1 MHIRNG
7 IVTVDVTGFTRDQYI
22 RKEGPPVESI
32 APPDNLVGW
41 WDFTNKADSQI
52 QNGAVDGSGTAC
64 TNGDRIHYIK
74 NLSNSANKIG
84 NFLRAYTDSTN
95 QAPTFKTGGCNGHS
109 YAHFDGVTS
118 GVGERLFAT
127 AGGGSNGI
135 AYGGVGASSLSSA
148 TLNSQNQTMFFVF
161 KPTDLD
167 PNSGNDS
174 VMYLHK
180 TYDGGSNFS
189 WDEMIIRASDDQIG
203 FRLRYSAA
211 SNANLD
217 SGVTPLS
224 EEQIWSV
231 EIGGGTNGFKI
242 YQNGDQ
248 SVGGAQ
254 TIPSGNDYTLAS
266 VGSRIALGV
275 NIANETGSSTY
286 PSSIWSGHL
295 YEIIIYDVLLSETEI
310 TNVNNY
316 LLNKYACINE
326 DPVNPTISNHVGWW
340 DFTDAATVF
349 SNVAGT
355 SALAGQT
362 SGYLG
367 YVANKAAGDS
377 GNKLG
382 RFNRTASD
390 SDSYKP
396 KWETVGGQNGQ
407 PHAVFSGSARALIAG
422 YFTGE
427 NADTFGGA
435 STTQFSALNMT
446 SQNTTMI
453 FVMKSDSTGDIT
465 SDENLFGMHAQVSG
479 STDIAYTRY
488 WKEADTE
495 NGKGSFVNSGAGQ
508 EEVETSSDLTNDSHI
523 IILHGDSGTNGF
535 KYYQDGVLMDQETL
549 DTNYSFDFTGTNS
562 GTGYPN
568 VIIGSAGFNPTT
580 SGSVNREWDGKIYE
594 IHVYNKTLS
603 TAELNEMLDYL
614 GPKYAIATTV
624 IT

>member
-41 WDFTNKADSQI
+41 WDFTNPVDSELNQATD
-52 QNGAVDGSGTAC
+52 GTGSAVTA
-64 TNGDRIHYIK
+64 NNDLIAYVK
-74 NLSNSANKIG
+74 NLSNSPNKLG
-84 NFLRAYTDSTN
+84 VFLRAYSSSINT
-95 QAPTFKTGGCNGHS
+95 APQFKTGGCNGHS
-109 YAHFDGVTS
+109 SADFSTGLS
-118 GVGERLFAT
+118 QMLFAT
-127 AGGGSNGI
+127 AGTGSNGTT
-135 AYGGVGASSLSSA
+135 YGGVGAASLSSA
-148 TLNSQNQTMFFVF
+148 TLNSANMTMFFVIA
-161 KPTDLD
+161 PQNLAVTGTDD
-167 PNSGNDS
+167 VMFNIRKTFNSGTTFTNDTLKLDVTTDDVELLWRYNS
-174 VMYLHK
+174 
-180 TYDGGSNFS
+180 
-189 WDEMIIRASDDQIG
+189 IASID
-203 FRLRYSAA
+203 
-211 SNANLD
+211 LD
-217 SGVTPLS
+217 SGVPGTTDA
-224 EEQIWSV
+224 QIWTIEAGAGS
-231 EIGGGTNGFKI
+231 GGLKM

-248 SVGGAQ
+248 SVGAS
-254 TIPSGNDYTLAS
+254 TTLSANDDYTLAS
-266 VGSRIALGV
+266 VGSRIG
-275 NIANETGSSTY
+275 IGANVGSDTGNTVGANY
-286 PSSIWSGHL
+286 NFHC
-295 YEIIIYDVLLSETEI
+295 YEIIVYDVLLSETEI

-340 DFTDAATVF
+340 DFTDASTVF
-349 SNVAGT
+349 SNVGGT
-355 SALAGQT
+355 TALAGQ
-362 SGYLG
+362 SDGYLA

-382 RFNRTASD
+382 RFNRTSSD
-390 SDSYKP
+390 SDAYKP

-407 PHAVFSGSARALIAG
+407 PYASFAGNARALIAG
-422 YFTGE
+422 YFSGQ
-427 NADTFGGA
+427 NADTYGGA
-435 STTQFSALNMT
+435 SPTQFSALNMT

-465 SDENLFGMHAQVSG
+465 NDENLFGMHAQVSG

-495 NGKGSFVNSGAGQ
+495 NGKGAFVNSGAGV
-508 EEVETSSDLTNDSHI
+508 EEVETSADLTNDAHI
-523 IILHGDSGTNGF
+523 IILHGDSGVNGF

-568 VIIGSAGFNPTT
+568 VIIGSASFNPST
-580 SGSVNREWDGKIYE
+580 SGSVNREWKGKIYE

-603 TAELNEMLDYL
+603 TAELNEMLEYL